1 MTSIR
6 KAWRLTLVALLIL
19 IILFTVTVLFP
30 IAGNAGRGRLTRTLA
45 KFSMWVMGIRVRV
58 TGTVPDAS
66 AAAIGWASEGPG
78 YMVCSNHVTFV
89 DIFALSCVLP
99 VRFVAKK
106 EIASWPVFG
115 LISKRTGTI
124 FIDRTRRR
132 AVLEIA
138 EAMTNAM
145 KEGRNVLFFPE
156 GTTGTGEGLL
166 PFHANL
172 FASAVAAEAPILPV
186 TLRYTKD
193 GAVTTLVSYAHRDL
207 FTVLK
212 DICAT
217 PGLAVDIQVLPVI
230 EAAGRE
236 RRDICAEASRVMSA
250 ALGVEDATAAL
261 EAKRLARAAA
271 AERKEEVK
279 EEAPA
284 AQA

>member
-236 RRDICAEASRVMSA
+236 RRDICVEASRVMSA

>member
-1 MTSIR
+1 M
-6 KAWRLTLVALLIL
+6 
-19 IILFTVTVLFP
+19 
-30 IAGNAGRGRLTRTLA
+30 
-45 KFSMWVMGIRVRV
+45 
-58 TGTVPDAS
+58 
-66 AAAIGWASEGPG
+66 
-78 YMVCSNHVTFV
+78 
-89 DIFALSCVLP
+89 
-99 VRFVAKK
+99 
-106 EIASWPVFG
+106 
-115 LISKRTGTI
+115 
-124 FIDRTRRR
+124 
-132 AVLEIA
+132 
-138 EAMTNAM
+138 
-145 KEGRNVLFFPE
+145 
-156 GTTGTGEGLL
+156 
-166 PFHANL
+166 
-172 FASAVAAEAPILPV
+172 ASAVAAEAPILPV

>member
-236 RRDICAEASRVMSA
+236 RPR
-250 ALGVEDATAAL
+250 
-261 EAKRLARAAA
+261 
-271 AERKEEVK
+271 RKGRK
-279 EEAPA
+279 K
-284 AQA
+284 

>member
-230 EAAGRE
+230 EAVGRE

>member
-172 FASAVAAEAPILPV
+172 FASAVAAEAQILPV

-230 EAAGRE
+230 EAAGHE

>member
-45 KFSMWVMGIRVRV
+45 KFSMWVMGIHVRV

-236 RRDICAEASRVMSA
+236 RRDICVEASRVMSA

>member
-172 FASAVAAEAPILPV
+172 FASAVAAEAQILPV

-230 EAAGRE
+230 EAAGRK

>member
-58 TGTVPDAS
+58 KGTVPDAS

-236 RRDICAEASRVMSA
+236 RRDICVEASRVMSA

>member
-1 MTSIR
+1 
-6 KAWRLTLVALLIL
+6 
-19 IILFTVTVLFP
+19 
-30 IAGNAGRGRLTRTLA
+30 
-45 KFSMWVMGIRVRV
+45 
-58 TGTVPDAS
+58 
-66 AAAIGWASEGPG
+66 
-78 YMVCSNHVTFV
+78 
-89 DIFALSCVLP
+89 
-99 VRFVAKK
+99 
-106 EIASWPVFG
+106 
-115 LISKRTGTI
+115 
-124 FIDRTRRR
+124 
-132 AVLEIA
+132 
-138 EAMTNAM
+138 MTNAM